1 PSLLPAAGRSGA
13 EARSQLLEEG
23 AGRSPGRMRPA
34 RLNWGT
40 SIAPHSLPIC
50 VSVRWNGAMLGL
62 RLLRGNPRASHGS
75 EPLAGLPGWPPAR
88 LPCQSYPGQPCPM
101 PHWPGTHRA
110 GRGMDGLDPI
120 HGAERLQ
127 DGAGAL
133 FLARRGG
140 WCPPCPLPAP

>member
-1 PSLLPAAGRSGA
+1 PLHCARPGSDGGEKKPRDSCREVGKGKGRPAPQQLPERSR
-13 EARSQLLEEG
+13 ARSCRGDVEQPLGCLG
-23 AGRSPGRMRPA
+23 PG
-34 RLNWGT
+34 G
-40 SIAPHSLPIC
+40 
-50 VSVRWNGAMLGL
+50 VRA
-62 RLLRGNPRASHGS
+62 ASHGS

-101 PHWPGTHRA
+101 PHRPGTHRA
-110 GRGMDGLDPI
+110 GWGMDGLDPI

-140 WCPPCPLPAP
+140 